1 MIVLNPSKVK
11 FKFQEKLDT
20 YKDMKNF
27 GSLECPCCHSK
38 EYILWG
44 FYERGITYM
53 KNGRIDSETVK
64 IQRTQCKS
72 CKKTHAILPFG
83 IVPYKQLTDEIFL
96 LILLEELK
104 SNVFTEETIN
114 FYKKQFSKYHFPYL
128 KTMLQ
133 TNNSKKILLLLK
145 EQKELL
151 LSKYIK
157 IFNRCFMQIKLG
169 YLGYCTS

>member
-11 FKFQEKLDT
+11 LKFQEKLDI

-53 KNGRIDSETVK
+53 KQAQIYSETVK
-64 IQRTQCKS
+64 IQRIRCKS
-72 CKKTHAILPFG
+72 CGKTHAILPFG
-83 IVPYKQLTDEIFL
+83 IVPYKQLTDEIFIL
-96 LILLEELK
+96 LFLEELP
-104 SNVFTEETIN
+104 SNPFTEETKS
-114 FYKKQFSKYHFPYL
+114 FYKKQFFKYHLSCL

-133 TNNSKKILLLLK
+133 MRNTGKILLLLK
-145 EQKELL
+145 EQKEEI
-151 LSKYIK
+151 LSKYIQRYEK
-157 IFNRCFMQIKLG
+157 CFMQIKLG
-169 YLGYCTS
+169 YLGYGTS

>member
-11 FKFQEKLDT
+11 LKFQEKLNA
-20 YKDMKNF
+20 YKDIKNY
-27 GSLECPCCHSK
+27 GSLKCPCCHSK

-53 KNGRIDSETVK
+53 KDGQIYSETVK
-64 IQRTQCKS
+64 IQRIQCKS

-96 LILLEELK
+96 LILLDKLK
-104 SNVFTEETIN
+104 LNVFTEEMIL
-114 FYKKQFSKYHFPYL
+114 FYKKQFSKYHLPYL

-133 TNNSKKILLLLK
+133 MRSLKKILLLLK

-151 LSKYIK
+151 LSKYIE
-157 IFNRCFMQIKLG
+157 IFNKCFMQIKLG

>member
-11 FKFQEKLDT
+11 LKFQEKLDI

-53 KNGRIDSETVK
+53 KQAQIYSETVK
-64 IQRTQCKS
+64 IQRVRCKS
-72 CKKTHAILPFG
+72 CGKTHAILPFG

-96 LILLEELK
+96 LL
-104 SNVFTEETIN
+104 
-114 FYKKQFSKYHFPYL
+114 
-128 KTMLQ
+128 
-133 TNNSKKILLLLK
+133 
-145 EQKELL
+145 
-151 LSKYIK
+151 
-157 IFNRCFMQIKLG
+157 
-169 YLGYCTS
+169 